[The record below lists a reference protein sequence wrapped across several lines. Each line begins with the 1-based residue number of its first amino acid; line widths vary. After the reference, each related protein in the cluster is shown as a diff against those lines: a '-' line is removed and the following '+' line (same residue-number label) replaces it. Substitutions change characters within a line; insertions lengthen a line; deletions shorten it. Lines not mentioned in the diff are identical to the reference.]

1 MNESNLG
8 GIKSDATFRALDTAK
23 VNNLTSWAL
32 IACVLIASVLSLGK
46 VTFTFQEAISVS
58 TLCIILFLVSSLI
71 YRTKYTEYEAKAK
84 QCPEYIAIDK
94 TYNEL
99 VNRIHNEGLLVRLPE
114 LCQRYVDEELKTFRT
129 AILAN
134 ACIPYSVYATD
145 YANKSVKELK
155 SLPISKSMRKAICRA
170 NKAKCLK
177 LNAQSLLSVSKQ
189 GFIRFSALMIS
200 SGQRET
206 IDSAL
211 NVVSRMFTTFL
222 GGAVTVAVIID
233 WSWQSLVQWGIKM
246 LPLAMAAYSGATQG
260 TKNIF
265 QTAIPHKKSQINII
279 ATILEWEKQQT

>member
-1 MNESNLG
+1 MDEPKIG
-8 GIKSDATFRALDTAK
+8 GIKSDASFRAIDTAK

-32 IACVLIASVLSLGK
+32 IACVIIASILSLGK
-46 VTFTFQEAISVS
+46 VTFTFQEALSVS

-84 QCPEYIAIDK
+84 QSPEYAAVDK

-99 VNRIHNEGLLVRLPE
+99 VNRIHDEGLLVRLPE

-134 ACIPYSVYATD
+134 SCIPYDTYAKD
-145 YANKSVKELK
+145 YANLSANALK
-155 SLPISKSMRKAICRA
+155 ALPISKSMRKAIRRA
-170 NKAKCLK
+170 NRAKGLK
-177 LNAQSLLSVSKQ
+177 LTSQSLLSVSKQ

-206 IDSAL
+206 IDSAV
-211 NVVSRMFTTFL
+211 NVISRMFTTFL

-279 ATILEWEKQQT
+279 ATILEWER